1 MSTDVL
7 PPGTGLEGVFV
18 LGGALE
24 HGIPGADRASVTS
37 TGDQPERLAS
47 AIAHAEHI
55 VDEAGP
61 SYVSCREKLDA
72 LKQRLREERFHLAV
86 LGQFKRG
93 KSTLLNALPEE
104 EALPVS
110 VIPLTAIPTFIRA
123 GDRRHARVILN
134 GGDSSIEQDAANAE
148 ELNELLAQYVTE
160 EANPAN
166 RLGVSYVEVLHPAPF
181 LRAGVVLIDTPGIGS
196 THRHNTEATLNFIPQ
211 CDAALFVVSPDPPVT
226 EVEIE
231 FLREV
236 RSRIS
241 RVFYVLSKADYLGD
255 SDKDKILAFLQGVL
269 HDQAG
274 VDTDVPILP
283 VSARLGLEA
292 RQRGDGEEWA
302 KSGMRDIETLLL
314 DFLVHEK
321 ESALAEAIARK
332 ASDLL
337 GYVLLEL
344 RLSVQSLRM
353 PLEELETRL
362 ETLKSIPAEADSQ
375 RTSEKDLLEGDRKRM
390 AALLEEQAGQLRRKA
405 RNRFLQVAQDALE
418 EHHLNTDAPQSAL
431 AEIIPG
437 FFEHELG
444 EMSRAFECRVR
455 DALNHHRQRTDALIE
470 SIRRTAAELFNIP
483 YWPLTS
489 RDEFEVNRQP
499 YWVTHH
505 WPVSLGVLPECFWDR
520 LLPHGMRKSRAIRRM
535 RERIEVLVAENVENV
550 RWPTLQNLQK
560 SFREFGNALDA
571 RLGEA
576 VSATKGAIDAAY
588 EKRKTQSAAVDPETA
603 RLECDIAKL
612 KQIDEDLR
620 AYCGANEKGG

>member
-1 MSTDVL
+1 MGGVAQRQSQARVTASESSSTYAL
-7 PPGTGLEGVFV
+7 PHLLDDAAVVVGGIDSAFASQADGLRN
-18 LGGALE
+18 LLE
-24 HGIPGADRASVTS
+24 
-37 TGDQPERLAS
+37 
-47 AIAHAEHI
+47 
-55 VDEAGP
+55 
-61 SYVSCREKLDA
+61 
-72 LKQRLREERFHLAV
+72 RLREQRFHLAV

-93 KSTLLNALPEE
+93 KSTLLNALLGEE
-104 EALPVS
+104 VLPVS

-123 GDRRHARVILN
+123 GDQRHARVIFSN
-134 GGDSSIEQDAANAE
+134 GNSSIERGAANAE
-148 ELNELLAQYVTE
+148 DLNEFLAQYVTE

-166 RLGVSYVEVLHPAPF
+166 RLGVSHVEVSHPASI

-226 EVEIE
+226 EVEID

-255 SDKDKILAFLQGVL
+255 LDKDKILAFLQGVL
-269 HDQAG
+269 HDEAG

-321 ESALAEAIARK
+321 EGALAEAIARK

-337 GYVLLEL
+337 GDVLLEL

-362 ETLKSIPAEADSQ
+362 ETLKSILAEADSQ

-390 AALLEEQAGQLRRKA
+390 AALLEEQAEQLRRKA
-405 RNRFLQVAQDALE
+405 RKRFLQVAQDALE
-418 EHHLNTDAPQSAL
+418 EHHLNTDAAQGAL

-444 EMSRAFECRVR
+444 EMSKTFEDQVR
-455 DALNHHRQRTDALIE
+455 EALNRHRQRTDDLIE
-470 SIRRTAAELFNIP
+470 SIRRTAAELFDIP
-483 YWPLTS
+483 YQPLTS
-489 RDEFEVNRQP
+489 KEEFEVKRQP

-505 WPVSLGVLPECFWDR
+505 WPVSLGVLPEGFWDR
-520 LLPHGMRKSRAIRRM
+520 LLTYGVRKPRALRRM

-571 RLGEA
+571 RLQEA
-576 VSATKGAIDAAY
+576 VSATKGAIEAAY
-588 EKRKTQSAAVDPETA
+588 EKRKTQSAVVETETV
-603 RLECDIAKL
+603 RLERDIAKL
-612 KQIDEDLR
+612 EQIDEDLR
-620 AYCGANEKGG
+620 TYCGANEKGG

>member
-1 MSTDVL
+1 MESAAREQDESRITAASQISCAGGL
-7 PPGTGLEGVFV
+7 PHLLDQAAALVDGLEPSFPRQADAIRN
-18 LGGALE
+18 LLE
-24 HGIPGADRASVTS
+24 
-37 TGDQPERLAS
+37 
-47 AIAHAEHI
+47 
-55 VDEAGP
+55 
-61 SYVSCREKLDA
+61 
-72 LKQRLREERFHLAV
+72 RLREQRFHLAV

-93 KSTLLNALPEE
+93 KSTLLNALLGE
-104 EALPVS
+104 EALPAS

-123 GDRRHARVILN
+123 GDERHARVIFSN
-134 GGDSSIEQDAANAE
+134 GNSTIEYGATNAE
-148 ELNELLAQYVTE
+148 GLNEFLARYVTE

-166 RLGVSYVEVLHPAPF
+166 RLGVSQVEVLHPATI
-181 LRAGVVLIDTPGIGS
+181 LRQGVVLIDTPGIGS

-255 SDKDKILAFLQGVL
+255 FDKDKILEFLQRVL

-274 VDTDVPILP
+274 VDTNVPILP

-292 RQRGDGEEWA
+292 RQEGDEEEWA

-321 ESALAEAIARK
+321 ESALAEAIATR
-332 ASDLL
+332 ASDLV
-337 GYVLLEL
+337 GSVLLEM

-353 PLEELETRL
+353 PLEELEVRL
-362 ETLKSIPAEADSQ
+362 ETLKSSLAEADSQ
-375 RTSEKDLLEGDRKRM
+375 RISEKDLLEGDKKRM
-390 AALLEEQAGQLRRKA
+390 AALLEEQAEQLRRKA
-405 RNRFLQVAQDALE
+405 RKRFLQIAQNALE
-418 EHHLNTDAPQSAL
+418 EHQLNTDAAQGAL

-437 FFEHELG
+437 FFERELG
-444 EMSRAFECRVR
+444 EMSKTFEDQVR
-455 DALNHHRQRTDALIE
+455 DALNRHRQRTDALIE
-470 SIRRTAAELFNIP
+470 SIRRTAAELFDIP
-483 YWPLTS
+483 YQPLTS
-489 RDEFEVNRQP
+489 KEEFEVKRQP

-505 WPVSLGVLPECFWDR
+505 WPVSLGVLPEGFWDR
-520 LLPHGMRKSRAIRRM
+520 LLPYGVRKSRALRRM

-571 RLGEA
+571 RLEEA
-576 VSATKGAIDAAY
+576 VSATKGAIEVAY
-588 EKRKTQSAAVDPETA
+588 EKRKTQSAAVEAETV
-603 RLECDIAKL
+603 RLERDIAEL
-612 KQIDEDLR
+612 EQTDEGLR
-620 AYCGANEKGG
+620 AYCGANGTGG